1 MVPSLSTIAT
11 MTNSTTASSQHST
24 SPEKFSTFALGGII
38 IVGFIFIF
46 GLIIGIRYKY
56 LQTAKTVKVL
66 SSRSVELVTLGEKSP
81 GSNRSATASICSSK
95 SAADT
100 TFDEIYGAHDIECGL
115 TQINLQSLSNDFS
128 SFPGYVQPSLSRP
141 NSNSSKV
148 GDNQDQ
154 QCSETNSLEASSLST
169 DLNDEEEEEN
179 NPIDDYQLEE
189 GLGIASCSP
198 TTTRKSANGLK
209 RTASACSKGR
219 PPINSLAPSSRS
231 PPLPYYNNN
240 KNNKNDSSQSC
251 NGSGRSSPSESNSQ
265 KQLRS
270 CTDSRKDSSNKQL
283 RFLIDDMMHK
293 PPSRDELEDS
303 FTMIEHDGGG
313 DFGMDGGYMSLKTTS
328 TGSEDSVGI
337 WIKMKD
343 EREGIIFPVIDLNS
357 KQIFK

>member
-11 MTNSTTASSQHST
+11 MTNSTIPSSSQSSASSEQ
-24 SPEKFSTFALGGII
+24 FSTFALGGII
-38 IVGFIFIF
+38 IAGFIFIF
-46 GLIIGIRYKY
+46 ALAIGIRYKY

-66 SSRSVELVTLGEKSP
+66 SSRSVELVTLGEKNP

-95 SAADT
+95 SAAET
-100 TFDEIYGAHDIECGL
+100 TFDEIYGSHDIECGL
-115 TQINLQSLSNDFS
+115 TQINLQSLSYDLS
-128 SFPGYVQPSLSRP
+128 SFPDYVQPSLSRP

-154 QCSETNSLEASSLST
+154 NQPCSETSSLEASSLST
-169 DLNDEEEEEN
+169 DLNEEVEEN

-198 TTTRKSANGLK
+198 TTTRKSANSPK
-209 RTASACSKGR
+209 RTTSACSKGR
-219 PPINSLAPSSRS
+219 PPINSLSPSSPS
-231 PPLPYYNNN
+231 PPLPYYLN
-240 KNNKNDSSQSC
+240 KNPKDSQSS
-251 NGSGRSSPSESNSQ
+251 NGSGRSSPSENNSQ

-270 CTDSRKDSSNKQL
+270 CNNSRKDSSDKQL

-343 EREGIIFPVIDLNS
+343 EREGIVFPVIDLNVQ
-357 KQIFK
+357 QIFK